1 MKTQLPV
8 SRSTR
13 NSTIAGPSH
22 SSARSS
28 FNDASAS
35 AGSRV
40 SAIAMAATPPVAGA
54 SFNRR
59 CWKAATHSPLC
70 SSISTPT
77 PTPGQYSCSKTGP
90 GSFIRSASDNISR
103 VGMQRACDG
112 HKYAR
117 GSAQNQHRPVFR
129 IACHQICGARACLRF
144 LLLICLHQCHGSF
157 SGGLFIVNAFHLP
170 CLACPNGPDQPH
182 GINAQTDQKLT
193 YQLEIVVG
201 DEPMPHQQ
209 QNRDERHRER

>member
-1 MKTQLPV
+1 MKKQLPV

-22 SSARSS
+22 SRARSN

-40 SAIAMAATPPVAGA
+40 SAIAITATPPVAGA

-59 CWKAATHSPLC
+59 CWNAAAHSPLC

-103 VGMQRACDG
+103 VGKQRTRKTCAPFCPG
-112 HKYAR
+112 LATTGKRSCAATCSSSVTFAR
-117 GSAQNQHRPVFR
+117 VQVNGTLIPHFCAASRV
-129 IACHQICGARACLRF
+129 RAL
-144 LLLICLHQCHGSF
+144 F
-157 SGGLFIVNAFHLP
+157 STCSTMAVGG
-170 CLACPNGPDQPH
+170 QPTCRS
-182 GINAQTDQKLT
+182 G
-193 YQLEIVVG
+193 ESWS
-201 DEPMPHQQ
+201 
-209 QNRDERHRER
+209 